1 MSGAAI
7 VLAINIAV
15 AGLFCLA
22 FLIIAANHKR
32 NTAAQWF
39 ALGYG
44 FAIAYFLFEF
54 LLPGQADPRPA
65 YLAGFA
71 AFLLALIASVI
82 GVAQRYQVVVPWTLL
97 GVTLSLA
104 LIANWAG
111 LSLERSSLL
120 RQVLYQAPFFI
131 CCALASW
138 LILRARHRNRID
150 RAFFGLMALS
160 ALYYI
165 SKPFLAALVGGVGDR
180 PQAYANTA
188 YALYS
193 QGSGA
198 VLAVASG
205 LAGLLILTR
214 DMLSDATEASRTD
227 RLSGLLNRRGFEDHA
242 AAILATPE
250 GQTAALVVCDLDYF
264 KTVNDSFGHQSGDKV
279 IAEFAG
285 HLRAQAPEG
294 ALCCRMGG
302 EEFAVLLPGSTMVLG
317 RLYAEAVRAAFA
329 GTPIEGLGSERFT
342 ASFGVTTRRRT
353 DTLSDMLRR
362 ADTAL
367 YEAKAAGRDRVHM
380 DAHIDHS
387 APPTLSA
394 DRAGQ

>member
-44 FAIAYFLFEF
+44 FAIAYFVLEF
-54 LLPGQADPRPA
+54 VLPDQVDPRPA

-71 AFLLALIASVI
+71 ALLLALMASVV
-82 GVAQRYQVVVPWTLL
+82 GLARRYQAAVPWTFL

-111 LSLERSSLL
+111 MSLERSSFL
-120 RQVLYQAPFFI
+120 RQFLYQLPFFV
-131 CCALASW
+131 CSALGSW
-138 LILRARHRNRID
+138 VILRARHRNRLD
-150 RAFFGLMALS
+150 RAFFALLALS

-165 SKPFLAALVGGVGDR
+165 SKPFLSVLVGGVGDR

-242 AAILATPE
+242 ATILAQPE

-264 KTVNDSFGHQSGDKV
+264 KAINDNFGHQSGDKV
-279 IAEFAG
+279 IAHFAG

-302 EEFAVLLPGSTMVLG
+302 EEFAVLLPGSTMVLA

-329 GTPIEGLGSERFT
+329 GTPVEGLGSERFT

-387 APPTLSA
+387 APPTFSA